1 MGMKKLGVGL
11 GLGLMMTT
19 SLLGSALPSGANE
32 PSCAEVINNNNDD
45 IACVLQRRTGSKT
58 YEEALKG
65 GRLASFDT
73 YLFLDKN
80 ETAKMHVVVHDYAKK
95 DPPIYGME
103 FNTGTLAND
112 IKVEKWPEGLM
123 PQGYERIKA
132 LSIYMQK
139 GDGLDKQV
147 LFFKP
152 EHPPENPGE
161 LQEYNFN
168 VLVSQGQKIPV
179 KVFVT
184 TYNPD
189 LN

>member
-1 MGMKKLGVGL
+1 MKKLGFGL
-11 GLGLMMTT
+11 GLGLIMTT

-45 IACVLQRRTGSKT
+45 VTCVLQRRIGSEL
-58 YEEALKG
+58 YEKVLAG
-65 GRLASFDT
+65 QRLASFDT
-73 YLFLDKN
+73 FSLLDKK

-103 FNTGTLAND
+103 FNTGTLANN
-112 IKVEKWPEGLM
+112 IKVEKWPAGLM

-132 LSIYMQK
+132 LPITQK

-152 EHPPENPGE
+152 EHPPAFGV
-161 LQEYNFN
+161 QEYQLD
-168 VLVSQGQKIPV
+168 VLANQSQKIPV

-184 TYNPD
+184 TYSD